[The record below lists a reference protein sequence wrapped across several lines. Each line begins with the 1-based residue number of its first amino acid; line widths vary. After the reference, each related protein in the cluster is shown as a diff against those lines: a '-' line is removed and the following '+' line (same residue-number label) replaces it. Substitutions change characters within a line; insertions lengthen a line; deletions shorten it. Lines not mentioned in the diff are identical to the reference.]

1 MVELITPPPGESPP
15 AAQEELLRAEPP
27 QPLAALPLDDEPPLW
42 DVTRFLYG
50 APPWLLSA
58 IVHMTA
64 LIILG
69 LMFFQPKIVD
79 DFLLSAGYSD
89 DSSMPLADELDLSQE
104 ELSVV
109 EIEDQAITTQHLPQV
124 DEPFAAPDATDVA
137 PNPLLSDTGTIVPTT
152 IGIALTG
159 REAGMKD
166 ALLKAYG
173 GTGKT
178 EGAVTMGLRWLVN
191 QQQRTGAWSL
201 TGPYRDGGRD
211 NNEAAA
217 TAMALLA
224 FQGAGYTPQS
234 ESKHPFTPVVRR
246 GWNFL
251 SKKMDREGRF
261 FDEVR
266 SNQQLY
272 TQAMC
277 TIALCELFGMT
288 DDYQYRD
295 MAQKA
300 LDYAC
305 KIQAPEGGWRYEPGI
320 DSDMSVTGWFVMAL
334 QSARMAGLDVPSPT
348 LHRVSEFLDSVARD
362 GGSRYAYRSR
372 DGATLT
378 LTAEGLL
385 CRMYLGWERDDPRLQ
400 QGVSYLL
407 ENLPSWNEQNVYY
420 WYYATQVM
428 HHVEDSPWRIWNE
441 EMRELLPSKQV
452 RRGRERGS
460 WDPGGDRWGTDGGR
474 LYVTCLSLYVLEV
487 YYRHLPLYRT
497 GTSGQAF

>member
-1 MVELITPPPGESPP
+1 MVELISPPGESSP
-15 AAQEELLRAEPP
+15 AASDEPARAELPSAVAPP
-27 QPLAALPLDDEPPLW
+27 PLDNEPPLW

-58 IVHMTA
+58 IIHMTA
-64 LIILG
+64 LIVMG

-79 DFLLSAGYSD
+79 DLLLSAGYSD
-89 DSSMPLADELDLSQE
+89 APNMPVADELDLSQE
-104 ELSVV
+104 DLSVV
-109 EIEDQAITTQHLPQV
+109 EIDSQAITNQNLPQV
-124 DEPFAAPDATDVA
+124 DEPFATPDSAEIA

-159 REAGMKD
+159 REVGMKET
-166 ALLKAYG
+166 LVKAYG

-178 EGAVTMGLRWLVN
+178 EGAVTMGLRWLAN
-191 QQQRTGAWSL
+191 QQLRTGQWSL
-201 TGPYRDGGRD
+201 TGPYSDGGRS
-211 NNEAAA
+211 NNDAAA

-234 ESKHPFTPVVRR
+234 EAKHPFTPVVRR

-251 SKKMDREGRF
+251 AKKMDREGRF
-261 FDEVR
+261 FDEVN

-288 DDYQYRD
+288 DDYQYRE

-305 KIQAPEGGWRYEPGI
+305 KIQSQEGGWRYEPGV

-362 GGSRYAYRSR
+362 DGSRYAYRAR

-400 QGVSYLL
+400 NGVSYMLQ
-407 ENLPSWNEQNVYY
+407 NLPEWNEQNVYY

-428 HHVEDSPWRIWNE
+428 HHMEDSPWTIWNGR
-441 EMRELLPSKQV
+441 MRELLPDKQV

-460 WDPGGDRWGTDGGR
+460 WDPVSDRWGTDGGR

-497 GTSGQAF
+497 GNPGQGF